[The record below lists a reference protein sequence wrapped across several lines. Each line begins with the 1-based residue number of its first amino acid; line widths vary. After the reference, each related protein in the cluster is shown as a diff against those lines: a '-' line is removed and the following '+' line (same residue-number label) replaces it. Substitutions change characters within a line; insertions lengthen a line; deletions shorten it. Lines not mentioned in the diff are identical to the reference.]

1 MNFIKYS
8 ITFKILAVATLAAL
22 IFGIGAAKE
31 LGRVSFPPIF
41 LMWWLHFVNMI
52 PFPGRDNLVLES
64 LLYAFTN
71 IFHFVGAFV
80 SLFVIKRFV
89 GNGVFKMKGWLPGLG
104 VLLLVA
110 FSISTVWHYADM
122 FLNQERTF
130 SQKDKI
136 FSTFR
141 STFAL
146 NAWDNIICIS
156 ILIQIA
162 QASINTGLKR
172 VFKRQVYA

>member
-1 MNFIKYS
+1 MKFVAYS
-8 ITFKILAVATLAAL
+8 LTFKILVMASLAAL
-22 IFGIGAAKE
+22 IYGIGAAME

-41 LMWWLHFVNMI
+41 LMWWLHIVNMI
-52 PFPGRDNLVLES
+52 PFPGRDNLVVES

-71 IFHFVGAFV
+71 IFRFVGAIV

-89 GNGVFKMKGWLPGLG
+89 GNGVFKKTGWHTGL
-104 VLLLVA
+104 VVFLLVA
-110 FSISTVWHYADM
+110 FSISTVWFYADM
-122 FLNQERTF
+122 FLNQERTY

-136 FSTFR
+136 FTTFP

-162 QASINTGLKR
+162 QASINTGLQR
-172 VFKRQVYA
+172 VFKRQVPA

>member
-22 IFGIGAAKE
+22 FFGIGAAME

-71 IFHFVGAFV
+71 IFHFVGAIV
-80 SLFVIKRFV
+80 SLVVIQKYV
-89 GNGVFKMKGWLPGLG
+89 ENGVFKKQGLLAG
-104 VLLLVA
+104 VVVFLLVA
-110 FSISTVWHYADM
+110 FSISTLWHYVDM
-122 FLNQERTF
+122 FVNQERSP
-130 SQKDKI
+130 SQRDKV
-136 FSTFR
+136 FSTFP
-141 STFAL
+141 STFAI

-162 QASINTGLKR
+162 QATILTALKGG
-172 VFKRQVYA
+172 FKRQVSA